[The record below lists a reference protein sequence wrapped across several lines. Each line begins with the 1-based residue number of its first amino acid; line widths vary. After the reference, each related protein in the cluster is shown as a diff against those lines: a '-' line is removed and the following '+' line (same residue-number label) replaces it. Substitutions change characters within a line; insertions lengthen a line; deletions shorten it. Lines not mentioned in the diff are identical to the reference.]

1 MPDYDF
7 ITTYTGVHFFP
18 TRPDPD
24 GVRIA
29 DVAHALSLLCRGNGH
44 VKTFFSVGQ
53 HCLHC
58 AREAYLSDVPRP
70 FKQHLPQYRA
80 LEDRL
85 LAAVYQKYLGG
96 PLTEEEQRQVKQI
109 DDDMLAYDLAY
120 LLNMPPEDGV
130 LPKMASEFSYE
141 VLPFATVEEQYV
153 TLFQNLHIV

>member
-1 MPDYDF
+1 MARN
-7 ITTYTGVHFFP
+7 HS
-18 TRPDPD
+18 R
-24 GVRIA
+24 R
-29 DVAHALSLLCRGNGH
+29 VALACLLH
-44 VKTFFSVGQ
+44 DAS
-53 HCLHC
+53 
-58 AREAYLSDVPRP
+58 EAYLSDVPRP

-85 LAAVYQKYLGG
+85 LAAIYQKYLGG
-96 PLTEEEQRQVKQI
+96 PLTQEEQRQVKQI

-130 LPKMASEFSYE
+130 LPQMASAFSYE